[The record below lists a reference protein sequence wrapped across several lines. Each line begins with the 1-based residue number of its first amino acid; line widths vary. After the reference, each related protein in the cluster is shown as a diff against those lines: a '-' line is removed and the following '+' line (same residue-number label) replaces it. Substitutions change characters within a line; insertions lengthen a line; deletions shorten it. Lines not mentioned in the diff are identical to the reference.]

1 MLQSVLSIRMD
12 VGDEGEGPEEADE
25 EELLNA
31 AGGGRDGEGDAG
43 GDASEAN
50 IMMDVMDGGRRRP
63 AQAGGANG
71 KDKPRQRGALARA
84 GSAVY
89 GVTL

>member
-1 MLQSVLSIRMD
+1 MLQAVTSIRMD
-12 VGDEGEGPEEADE
+12 AGEEGEGPEEADE

-43 GDASEAN
+43 GDANEAHL
-50 IMMDVMDGGRRRP
+50 MMDVAAGRRNNDS
-63 AQAGGANG
+63 ANG
-71 KDKPRQRGALARA
+71 KDKPPPKRSALARA

-89 GVTL
+89 SVTL